1 MPTVKRFARC
11 RITMYFKD
19 HAPPHFHVI
28 TQSDERVSVVIETL
42 AVLAGE
48 ADSRDIDEALEWAKD
63 AANRETLRRL
73 WQEYS
78 E

>member
-11 RITMYFKD
+11 RIAMYFRD

-28 TQSDERVSVVIETL
+28 TNSDERVAVVIESL
-42 AVLAGE
+42 AILAGC
-48 ADSRDIDEALEWAKD
+48 ADEREICEALRWAKS
-63 AANRETLRRL
+63 NRETLRRL
-73 WQEYS
+73 WREYS